1 MTGAQKPT
9 HAQMIPVTDQ
19 ISLDEAELEESF
31 VRASGP
37 GGQNVNKVAT
47 AVQLRFD
54 AGASPSLPEAVK
66 ERLRRLAGRR
76 MTAAGVIVITANR
89 FRTQERN
96 RADAQDR
103 LVDADR
109 PGHPRAEA
117 APPDPPDP
125 RLQAPP
131 PGDQAQ
137 ARRGEDAARPAGG
150 LTPLSNRSAPSA
162 APTASGRRGAA
173 WRGTG

>member
-1 MTGAQKPT
+1 
-9 HAQMIPVTDQ
+9 MIPVTDQ

-66 ERLRRLAGRR
+66 SRLRRLAGRR

-103 LVDADR
+103 LVELISQATHVPKPRR
-109 PGHPRAEA
+109 PTRPTLASKRR
-117 APPDPPDP
+117 
-125 RLQAPP
+125 RLETK
-131 PGDQAQ
+131 
-137 ARRGEDAARPAGG
+137 RKRGEVKTLRGRPED
-150 LTPLSNRSAPSA
+150 
-162 APTASGRRGAA
+162 
-173 WRGTG
+173 